1 MNYKTNSRNIKLFAF
16 DYDGVLT
23 NGTVY
28 LMPDGSM
35 ARTASARDGFAVQW
49 AVKQGLELA
58 VVTGG
63 KEEPV
68 KWRMEGLGVTEVHL
82 GASDKL
88 KTLQSIGERRGLGLD
103 QIAYM
108 GDDLNDLKALQAVGL
123 SSCPFDAAPEIR
135 EVVDWVVPER
145 GGEGCVRN
153 LIEQAM
159 KLRGLWNSE
168 DGHRW

>member
-1 MNYKTNSRNIKLFAF
+1 MNYKTKLSKIKLFAF
-16 DYDGVLT
+16 DYDGVFT

-49 AVKQGLELA
+49 AVKQGLQLA
-58 VVTGG
+58 VISGG

-68 KWRMEGLGVTEVHL
+68 RWRMEGLGVKEVHL
-82 GASDKL
+82 GAADKL
-88 KTLQSIGERRGLGLD
+88 EAVTELAQRLDIGLD
-103 QIAYM
+103 EVAYM
-108 GDDLNDLKALQAVGL
+108 GDDMPDIKALQAVGL
-123 SSCPFDAAPEIR
+123 SCCPHDAVPEVR
-135 EVVDWVVPER
+135 EVVDWVLPE
-145 GGEGCVRN
+145 GGGQGCVRN

-159 KLRGLWNSE
+159 KLRGLWSND

>member
-1 MNYKTNSRNIKLFAF
+1 MNYKTKLSKIKLFAF
-16 DYDGVLT
+16 DYDGVFT

-49 AVKQGLELA
+49 AVKQGLQLA
-58 VVTGG
+58 VISGG

-68 KWRMEGLGVTEVHL
+68 RWRMEGLGVKEVHL
-82 GASDKL
+82 GAADKL
-88 KTLQSIGERRGLGLD
+88 EAVTELAQRLDIGLD
-103 QIAYM
+103 EVAYM
-108 GDDLNDLKALQAVGL
+108 GDDMPDIKALQAVGL
-123 SSCPFDAAPEIR
+123 SCCPHDAVPEVR
-135 EVVDWVVPER
+135 EVVDWVLRE
-145 GGEGCVRN
+145 GGGQGCVRN

-159 KLRGLWNSE
+159 KLRGLWSND

>member
-1 MNYKTNSRNIKLFAF
+1 MNYKTKLSSIKLFAF
-16 DYDGVLT
+16 DYDGVFT

-58 VVTGG
+58 VITGG

-68 KWRMEGLGVTEVHL
+68 RWRMEGLGVKEVHL

-88 KTLQSIGERRGLGLD
+88 AAVRALAERKGLSLEE
-103 QIAYM
+103 IAYM
-108 GDDLNDLKALQAVGL
+108 GDDLNDLKAL
-123 SSCPFDAAPEIR
+123 
-135 EVVDWVVPER
+135 
-145 GGEGCVRN
+145 
-153 LIEQAM
+153 
-159 KLRGLWNSE
+159 
-168 DGHRW
+168 

>member
-1 MNYKTNSRNIKLFAF
+1 MNYKTKLKDIKLFAF
-16 DYDGVLT
+16 DYDGVFT

-58 VVTGG
+58 VITGG

-68 KWRMEGLGVTEVHL
+68 RWRMEGLGVKEVHL
-82 GASDKL
+82 GAADKL
-88 KTLQSIGERRGLGLD
+88 QAVKELAQRRGLSLD
-103 QIAYM
+103 EIAYM

-123 SSCPFDAAPEIR
+123 SSCPFDAVAEVR
-135 EVVDWVVPER
+135 EVVDWVVPE
-145 GGEGCVRN
+145 GGGQGCVRN

-168 DGHRW
+168 EGHRW

>member
-1 MNYKTNSRNIKLFAF
+1 M
-16 DYDGVLT
+16 
-23 NGTVY
+23 
-28 LMPDGSM
+28 
-35 ARTASARDGFAVQW
+35 QW

-88 KTLQSIGERRGLGLD
+88 KTLQSIGEHRGLGLD

-135 EVVDWVVPER
+135 DVVDWVVPER

>member
-1 MNYKTNSRNIKLFAF
+1 MNYKTKLSSIKLFAF
-16 DYDGVLT
+16 DYDGVFT

-58 VVTGG
+58 VITGG

-68 KWRMEGLGVTEVHL
+68 RWRMEGLGVKEVHL

-88 KTLQSIGERRGLGLD
+88 AAVRALAERKGTLVGGDCLHGRRPQRPQSPSSRGA
-103 QIAYM
+103 QR
-108 GDDLNDLKALQAVGL
+108 L
-123 SSCPFDAAPEIR
+123 S
-135 EVVDWVVPER
+135 
-145 GGEGCVRN
+145 
-153 LIEQAM
+153 L
-159 KLRGLWNSE
+159 
-168 DGHRW
+168 

>member
-1 MNYKTNSRNIKLFAF
+1 MNYKTKLKDIKLFAF
-16 DYDGVLT
+16 DYDGVFT

-49 AVKQGLELA
+49 AVKLGVELA
-58 VVTGG
+58 VITGG

-68 KWRMEGLGVTEVHL
+68 RWRTEGLGVMEVHL

-88 KTLQSIGERRGLGLD
+88 QALTELAKRRGLTLD
-103 QIAYM
+103 EIAYM

-123 SSCPFDAAPEIR
+123 SSCPFDAVAEVR
-135 EVVDWVVPER
+135 DVVDWVVPE
-145 GGEGCVRN
+145 GGGQGCVRN

-159 KLRGLWNSE
+159 KLRELWNSE
-168 DGHRW
+168 KGHRW

>member
-1 MNYKTNSRNIKLFAF
+1 MNYKTKLKDIKLFAF
-16 DYDGVLT
+16 DYDGVFT

-58 VVTGG
+58 VITGG

-68 KWRMEGLGVTEVHL
+68 RWRMEGLGVTEVHL

-88 KTLQSIGERRGLGLD
+88 K
-103 QIAYM
+103 
-108 GDDLNDLKALQAVGL
+108 
-123 SSCPFDAAPEIR
+123 P
-135 EVVDWVVPER
+135 
-145 GGEGCVRN
+145 
-153 LIEQAM
+153 
-159 KLRGLWNSE
+159 
-168 DGHRW
+168 